1 MKTNLKITSKMSD
14 ADLKAL
20 ADYIFSAQ

>member
-1 MKTNLKITSKMSD
+1 MNKAIIAMSD

-20 ADYIFSAQ
+20 AEYYASQQ